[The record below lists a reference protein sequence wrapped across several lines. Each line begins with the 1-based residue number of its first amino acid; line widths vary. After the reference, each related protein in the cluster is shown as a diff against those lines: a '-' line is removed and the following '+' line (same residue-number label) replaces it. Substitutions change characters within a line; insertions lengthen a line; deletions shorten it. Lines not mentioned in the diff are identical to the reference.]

1 MARDFMD
8 YNGMVEDALRL
19 VVRRAVER
27 VIAEGLPGNHHFY
40 ISFRTDFPGVDIP
53 DYLHA
58 RYPEEMTIVLQHQYG
73 GLHCDDDKLGVTLNF
88 NKVPEHLVV
97 PLAAITAF
105 ADPSVNF
112 GLQFHGTAMAANS
125 ARRNGPAAQAINLQ
139 EQPAAAGGDKPGTD
153 AAAGPDGAPEGGA
166 KVVTLDAFRKK
177 Q

>member
-40 ISFRTDFPGVDIP
+40 ISFRTDFAGVEIP

-73 GLHCDDDKLGVTLNF
+73 GLHCDDEKMGVTLNF

-97 PLAAITAF
+97 PFAAITAF

-125 ARRNGPAAQAINLQ
+125 ARRNGPAAAAVKLQ
-139 EQPAAAGGDKPGTD
+139 EQPADPAEAAPAPAASPD
-153 AAAGPDGAPEGGA
+153 AAPDGGA

>member
-8 YNGMVEDALRL
+8 YNSMVEDALRL

-40 ISFRTDFPGVDIP
+40 ISFRTDFAGVDIP
-53 DYLHA
+53 EYLHA

-73 GLHCDDDKLGVTLNF
+73 GLHCDDEKLGVTLNF

-97 PLAAITAF
+97 PFAAITAF

-125 ARRNGPAAQAINLQ
+125 ARRNGPAAVKLQ
-139 EQPAAAGGDKPGTD
+139 EQQPAAKAETS
-153 AAAGPDGAPEGGA
+153 AAPSDGSEGPAEGGA